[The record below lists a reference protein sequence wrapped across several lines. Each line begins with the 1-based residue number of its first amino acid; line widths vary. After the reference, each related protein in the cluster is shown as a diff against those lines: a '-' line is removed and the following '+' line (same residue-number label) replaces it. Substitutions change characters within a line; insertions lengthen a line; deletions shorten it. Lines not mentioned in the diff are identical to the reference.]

1 MDFMQLSLKSTYW
14 LTLLIFR
21 LKTALEAAHRRAN
34 DLEAESRNRKA
45 VISNLESE
53 LSGYEAMGVDELSES
68 MVALGL
74 AGTSKADGKKFEL
87 ATLLYN
93 LCTYVGTLF

>member
-1 MDFMQLSLKSTYW
+1 M
-14 LTLLIFR
+14 
-21 LKTALEAAHRRAN
+21 
-34 DLEAESRNRKA
+34 
-45 VISNLESE
+45 ISNLESE

-87 ATLLYN
+87 VTLLYN
-93 LCTYVGTLF
+93 LCTYV

>member
-1 MDFMQLSLKSTYW
+1 MHFMQLSQLFTY
-14 LTLLIFR
+14 TLLTFR

-87 ATLLYN
+87 VTLLYN